1 MEGSAAVAAVELDPA
16 STWTLVLFVG
26 VVGLLVGSFL
36 NVVIYRVPAGES
48 VVRPRSRCMT
58 CGHQITPAENIPVVS
73 WLFLR
78 GRCSGCGSRISARY
92 PLVELGTGIVFGV
105 TAWWVGLSW
114 TLPAFLY
121 LAAIAVALSM
131 IDLDVKRLPDAIVL
145 PSYGVALVLLGLAAL
160 LDGSWDQLL
169 RGVLAGL
176 ALFAF
181 YFVLVLVY
189 PAGMGFGDVKLA
201 GVLGLYLGWVSW
213 GAVVIGTFS
222 AFLFGAV
229 VGIGV
234 MVAGKGGRKAKI
246 PFGPFMFLGTYFAL
260 ALAGP
265 IVDWYVGT
273 LGL

>member
-1 MEGSAAVAAVELDPA
+1 MVACSPSVR
-16 STWTLVLFVG
+16 LVDVPFWLLRTFTILF
-26 VVGLLVGSFL
+26 GLVVGSFL

>member
-1 MEGSAAVAAVELDPA
+1 MQGSAVAAVELDPA
-16 STWTLVLFVG
+16 STWVLVLFVG
-26 VVGLLVGSFL
+26 VLGLLIGSFL

-58 CGHQITPAENIPVVS
+58 CGHEITPRENIPVLS
-73 WLFLR
+73 WLLLR
-78 GRCSGCGSRISARY
+78 GRCSGCGSRISVRY
-92 PLVELGTGIVFGV
+92 PLVELGTGVLFGL
-105 TAWWVGLSW
+105 TAWWTGLSW

-145 PSYGVALVLLGLAAL
+145 PSYGVALVLLGLAAA
-160 LDGSWDQLL
+160 LDGTWDQLL

-181 YFVLVLVY
+181 YFLLAFVY

-213 GAVVIGTFS
+213 GAVVIGTFA
-222 AFLFGAV
+222 AFLVGAV
-229 VGIGV
+229 VGIAV
-234 MVAGKGGRKAKI
+234 MVIGKGGRKTKI
-246 PFGPFMFLGTYFAL
+246 PFGPFMFVGTAVGL
-260 ALAGP
+260 LVAAP
-265 IVDWYVGT
+265 IVDWYVGN

>member
-1 MEGSAAVAAVELDPA
+1 MATVELDAA
-16 STWTLVLFVG
+16 STWMLVLFVG
-26 VVGLLVGSFL
+26 VLGLLIGSFL

-58 CGHQITPAENIPVVS
+58 CGHEITAAENVPVVS
-73 WLFLR
+73 WLVLR
-78 GRCSGCGSRISARY
+78 GRCSGCGSRISRRY
-92 PLVELGTGIVFGV
+92 PLVELGTGILFGL

-131 IDLDVKRLPDAIVL
+131 IDLDVHRLPDAIVL
-145 PSYGVALVLLGLAAL
+145 PSYVVALVLLGLAAA
-160 LDGSWDQLL
+160 LDGTWDQLL

-181 YFVLVLVY
+181 YFLLVLVY
-189 PAGMGFGDVKLA
+189 PSGMGFGDVKLA

-213 GAVVIGTFS
+213 GAVVLGTFA
-222 AFLFGAV
+222 AFLLGAI

-246 PFGPFMFLGTYFAL
+246 PFGPFMFLGAGL
-260 ALAGP
+260 ALVAAAP
-265 IVDWYVGT
+265 VVDWYVGT